1 MSLRSL
7 YRGWSV
13 TILRDVGYGPYFL
26 VYEYVVRGG
35 NFGLFSTSSS
45 PSARTPRSH
54 ACADLREEIDAEL
67 WGASSSTTTMERDDG
82 RGGDSSSATGAGGA
96 STARILMAGGLAG
109 IVGWGCT

>member
-13 TILRDVGYGPYFL
+13 TILRDLGYGPYFF

-35 NFGLFSTSSS
+35 GVFG
-45 PSARTPRSH
+45 APRS
-54 ACADLREEIDAEL
+54 DLKDEIDQEL
-67 WGASSSTTTMERDDG
+67 WGPG
-82 RGGDSSSATGAGGA
+82 QNGGGQAQGEGGA
-96 STARILMAGGLAG
+96 STARILLAGGLAG

>member
-13 TILRDVGYGPYFL
+13 TILRDLGYGPYFF

-35 NFGLFSTSSS
+35 GVFGA
-45 PSARTPRSH
+45 PKR
-54 ACADLREEIDAEL
+54 DLKEEIDEEL
-67 WGASSSTTTMERDDG
+67 WGHGLRDDDE
-82 RGGDSSSATGAGGA
+82 GGSKAQGEGGA
-96 STARILMAGGLAG
+96 STARILLAGGLAG

>member
-13 TILRDVGYGPYFL
+13 TILRDLGYGPYFF

-35 NFGLFSTSSS
+35 GVFG
-45 PSARTPRSH
+45 APRR
-54 ACADLREEIDAEL
+54 DLKEEIDDEL
-67 WGASSSTTTMERDDG
+67 WGRDRRDE
-82 RGGDSSSATGAGGA
+82 GGQAKAEGEGA
-96 STARILMAGGLAG
+96 STTRILLAGGLAG